1 VGGHAIQWDMTSP
14 QRTAQF
20 VEAAQKTVED
30 FESLE
35 IKIDGHP
42 ALVAHLS
49 NAEERED
56 EKNGITLGEESRYA
70 PRKIDLAG
78 CLGGARMLAR
88 IDKLGGHDDDGVGN
102 FWGA

>member
-1 VGGHAIQWDMTSP
+1 IQWDMTSP

-20 VEAAQKTVED
+20 AEAAQKTLEV
-30 FESLE
+30 FESVE

-42 ALVAHLS
+42 ALVAPLS

-56 EKNGITLGEESRYA
+56 EKNGITLGKESRYS
-70 PRKIDLAG
+70 PRKIDLAV
-78 CLGGARMLAR
+78 CLVGARMLAR
-88 IDKLGGHDDDGVGN
+88 IDKLGGLDDDGAGN